1 MTYKE
6 IVDRIKDIVERHKM
20 LHDFGYGNLS
30 DIKANNEG
38 NESADYPYAFLNPT
52 NHTRS
57 GQAIT
62 YRFNLIV
69 MDMVLDQDYL
79 KIQSECQQYID
90 DILGNLRFGYTDQV
104 DLTLNV
110 SLTPF
115 KERFQD
121 VVAGMTATLEV
132 VIPQKLS
139 DCYEVVA
146 PTRQEVIAVYTNV
159 PESGDQFHES
169 LMRVRDL
176 VNFPQ
181 YDSQYQDYGIWF
193 HIEGEYNYGNR
204 VAPSVVNP
212 DAYTENGV
220 NWQYGNRELVF
231 PEGVGGS
238 YVIRFEFD
246 LTNVQGLD
254 PNDIINNSDI
264 RIRVN
269 GDVSTFDFP
278 ALPADGTIVPFEQEL
293 LVNTEDYNED
303 RVTVDWTLVPTSG
316 FSFPDG
322 PIIGYRGS
330 MKVYKLA

>member
-69 MDMVLDQDYL
+69 MDMVLDTDYL

-90 DILGNLRFGYTDQV
+90 DILAALRFGFNDQV

-132 VIPQKLS
+132 VIPNRLS
-139 DCYEVVA
+139 DCYNIVPALQGTIRSESVGDNTLDPDELNRNLKYSNNVEVDPSVGTISTTFFFNEQTTGYYEFTLNQQFELVQPLEGEELPSIPVITVSGIGA
-146 PTRQEVIAVYTNV
+146 NIPPYEYNFWPTEYQSEPFLYTAKYRWYPNGIETISFTTFANEVE
-159 PESGDQFHES
+159 PESAIIQKD
-169 LMRVRDL
+169 
-176 VNFPQ
+176 
-181 YDSQYQDYGIWF
+181 
-193 HIEGEYNYGNR
+193 
-204 VAPSVVNP
+204 
-212 DAYTENGV
+212 
-220 NWQYGNRELVF
+220 
-231 PEGVGGS
+231 GGT
-238 YVIRFEFD
+238 
-246 LTNVQGLD
+246 LTIQHY
-254 PNDIINNSDI
+254 S
-264 RIRVN
+264 
-269 GDVSTFDFP
+269 
-278 ALPADGTIVPFEQEL
+278 
-293 LVNTEDYNED
+293 
-303 RVTVDWTLVPTSG
+303 
-316 FSFPDG
+316 
-322 PIIGYRGS
+322 
-330 MKVYKLA
+330 